1 MDDRDRDIQEREGLS
16 GDVGKWLGWIGIIVG
31 IIGFFW
37 LPTWMGVTA
46 IVLGIIGLFSAQK
59 TLSIVAIVA
68 GVIALFIAWI
78 L

>member
-1 MDDRDRDIQEREGLS
+1 MDEHDRDANARERLS

-37 LPTWMGVTA
+37 LPTWMGITA
-46 IVLGIIGLFSAQK
+46 IVLGIIGLFSAHK
-59 TLSIVAIVA
+59 TLSIIAIVA
-68 GVIALFIAWI
+68 GVIALCIAWI